1 MFNDSILAGKHL
13 ISDLYYIKNTSLL
26 NDCEGLKSLCR
37 DICVKFNFSILGEL
51 DYIFTPQGLSFIFLL
66 SESHLSIHTYPER
79 NHISFDLYTC
89 REYENDDSYN
99 NIIKLL
105 KDSLECDDNSL
116 ILNRKFQ

>member
-1 MFNDSILAGKHL
+1 MFNDSIFAGKHI
-13 ISDLYYIKNTSLL
+13 ISDLSNIKNISLL
-26 NDCEGLKSLCR
+26 NDCEGLKKICR
-37 DICVKFNFSILGEL
+37 EICSQNNFSILGEL

-89 REYENDDSYN
+89 RDYQNNEDYN

-105 KDSLECDDNSL
+105 KESLNCDDNTL
-116 ILNRKFQ
+116 IIDRKF

>member
-37 DICVKFNFSILGEL
+37 DICLKFNFSILGEL